1 MLYTMKKEGASEVVD
16 KKNAVVELYDAI
28 QRAVAHIDGKA
39 IEHPETDPSHGVRSL
54 KPT

>member
-1 MLYTMKKEGASEVVD
+1 MKKEGASEVVD

-39 IEHPETDPSHGVRSL
+39 IEHPETDPGHSVRSL